1 MHTTVKFLS
10 ALLLCA
16 ASATCAASPAAPK
29 NGVEYL
35 TLTQKQ
41 PTETAR
47 TGKQI
52 EVIEFFAYYCH
63 HCRNY
68 EPVLSSWV
76 AQQGDNIR
84 FKRVHVAH
92 NVNITPQQRLYY
104 TLESMGLTEQYH
116 DKVFAAMHDEKLRL
130 AIDEHVFQ
138 WAAGAGIDRAR
149 FIEAYR
155 SADTQARVNRANA
168 MYDAY
173 GVRHWP
179 MIAIDG
185 RFTTSPHQSGA
196 GSAQPTEEQERE
208 MSIQVMDFLV
218 AKAKADRK

>member
-1 MHTTVKFLS
+1 MHATVKILS
-10 ALLLCA
+10 ALLLCVATATAA
-16 ASATCAASPAAPK
+16 ASAAAPK

-35 TLTQKQ
+35 TLPQ
-41 PTETAR
+41 PQRTETA
-47 TGKQI
+47 KKSQQI
-52 EVIEFFAYYCH
+52 EVIEFFAYYCP

-76 AQQGDNIR
+76 KQQGDSIR

-92 NVNITPQQRLYY
+92 NINITPQQRLYY

-138 WAAGAGIDRAR
+138 WAESAGIDRAR

-155 SADTQARVNRANA
+155 SADTQARVKRADA
-168 MYDAY
+168 MFAAY

-185 RFTTSPHQSGA
+185 RYMTSPYQAGTGAPQS
-196 GSAQPTEEQERE
+196 TEEQERE
-208 MSIQVMDFLV
+208 TSIQVMDFLV